1 MKTFQ
6 ILSDIIIE
14 TLQGFSS
21 NKQPLTS
28 LALCQALSQRNELSS
43 LLPRIAPVDPY
54 SKTKPTPPSLEESWR
69 HGLIDHQDA
78 KSLKSNEK
86 YVQPVRDTYL
96 RILTGLAP
104 ISRGEYVERS
114 SELQRRLEGC
124 HQMEM
129 LMEFGED
136 LVNVVRLLVSRALE
150 DIDHASD
157 ILSELGKDL
166 TGMEAQLAS
175 YHIHNRETFRS
186 NDKFTSHLLS
196 DTEEISEAFHLSDI
210 LADSR
215 GLISFKLQ
223 AIKTAIERKRQ
234 EDEVRLQDADDKI
247 DELQKSLQGY
257 KEEVV
262 RSKQRADALEKE
274 VLLDGLTEI
283 HNRRAYELRI
293 REEMKRYHRDGQTFS
308 LILIDVDSFKQINDV
323 YGHPAG
329 DKCLQG
335 IAGRIRADVRATD
348 FLARY
353 GGEEFVVILAGSS
366 RENARRIAEKLRVLI
381 EKTQFFYRSEEIHVT
396 TSLGVTEARPTDEDP
411 GVIFSRVDEALY
423 RAKQQ
428 GRNRVCII

>member
-1 MKTFQ
+1 MISFE

-14 TLQGFSS
+14 TLQGFST

-28 LALCQALSQRNELSS
+28 LALSQALSQRNELSA
-43 LLPRIAPVDPY
+43 LLPRTDCVDPY
-54 SKTKPTPPSLEESWR
+54 SRTNASLPSLEERWR
-69 HGLIDHQDA
+69 HGSIDHEDA
-78 KSLKSNEK
+78 KSWQSNEK
-86 YVQPVRDTYL
+86 YIQPVRDTYL

-114 SELQRRLEGC
+114 SELERRLEGC
-124 HQMEM
+124 HQMER
-129 LMEFGED
+129 LVEFGED
-136 LVNVVRLLVSRALE
+136 LANIVRLLVSRALE

-166 TGMEAQLAS
+166 TGMEAQLVS
-175 YHIHNRETFRS
+175 YHVHNRETFRS
-186 NDKFTSHLLS
+186 NDKFTSHLLL
-196 DTEEISEAFHLSDI
+196 DTEEISEAFHLSDV
-210 LADSR
+210 LADAR
-215 GLISFKLQ
+215 GLISFKLL
-223 AIKTAIERKRQ
+223 ALKKAIERKRQ
-234 EDEVRLQDADDKI
+234 EDEVRLQDADYKI
-247 DELQKSLQGY
+247 DELKKSLQGY
-257 KEEVV
+257 KEEVA

-293 REEMKRYHRDGQTFS
+293 REEMKRFHREGQTFS
-308 LILIDVDSFKQINDV
+308 LVLIDVDCFKEINDV

-335 IAGRIRADVRATD
+335 IAGRIRAGVRATD

-366 RENARRIAEKLRVLI
+366 EENARRIAEKIRVLI
-381 EKTQFFYRSEEIHVT
+381 EKTQFFYRSEEIRVT
-396 TSLGVTEARPTDEDP
+396 TSLGVSEVRPTDEDP
-411 GVIFSRVDEALY
+411 EVLVARADNALY

-428 GRNRVCII
+428 GRNRVCMI

>member
-1 MKTFQ
+1 MK
-6 ILSDIIIE
+6 
-14 TLQGFSS
+14 
-21 NKQPLTS
+21 
-28 LALCQALSQRNELSS
+28 
-43 LLPRIAPVDPY
+43 
-54 SKTKPTPPSLEESWR
+54 
-69 HGLIDHQDA
+69 
-78 KSLKSNEK
+78 
-86 YVQPVRDTYL
+86 
-96 RILTGLAP
+96 
-104 ISRGEYVERS
+104 
-114 SELQRRLEGC
+114 
-124 HQMEM
+124 M

-157 ILSELGKDL
+157 ILSEIGKDL
-166 TGMEAQLAS
+166 TGMEAQLVS

-186 NDKFTSHLLS
+186 NDKFTSHLLL

-210 LADSR
+210 LADAR

-234 EDEVRLQDADDKI
+234 EDDVRLQDADDRI

-308 LILIDVDSFKQINDV
+308 LVLIDVDSFKQINDV

-335 IAGRIRADVRATD
+335 IAGRIRAGVRGTD

-353 GGEEFVVILAGSS
+353 GGEEFVIILAGSS
-366 RENARRIAEKLRVLI
+366 LENARRIAEKIRVLI
-381 EKTQFFYRSEEIHVT
+381 EKTQFFYRSEEIRVT
-396 TSLGVTEARPTDEDP
+396 TSLGVGEVRPTDEDP
-411 GVIFSRVDEALY
+411 EALVARVDNALY
-423 RAKQQ
+423 QAKKQ
-428 GRNRVCII
+428 GRNRVCMI

>member
-1 MKTFQ
+1 MISFE

-28 LALCQALSQRNELSS
+28 LALCQALSERNELSS
-43 LLPRIAPVDPY
+43 WLPRTASMDPY
-54 SKTKPTPPSLEESWR
+54 PQTKASPPSLEISWQD
-69 HGLIDHQDA
+69 GSIDHLDQ
-78 KSLKSNEK
+78 KSLKLNQV
-86 YVQPVRDTYL
+86 YVQQVRDTYL

-124 HQMEM
+124 HQMET
-129 LMEFGED
+129 LLEFGED
-136 LVNVVRLLVSRALE
+136 LVNVVRLLVSRAFE

-166 TGMEAQLAS
+166 TGMEAQLVS

-186 NDKFTSHLLS
+186 NDKFTSHLLL
-196 DTEEISEAFHLSDI
+196 DTEEISEAFHLSDV
-210 LADSR
+210 LADAR
-215 GLISFKLQ
+215 GLFSFKLL
-223 AIKTAIERKRQ
+223 ALKKAIERKRQ
-234 EDEVRLQDADDKI
+234 EDEVRLQDADYKI
-247 DELQKSLQGY
+247 DELKKSLQGY
-257 KEEVV
+257 KEEVA

-293 REEMKRYHRDGQTFS
+293 REEMKRFHREGQTFS
-308 LILIDVDSFKQINDV
+308 LVLIDVDCFKEINDV

-335 IAGRIRADVRATD
+335 IAWRIRAGVRATD

-366 RENARRIAEKLRVLI
+366 EENARRIAEKIRVLI
-381 EKTQFFYRSEEIHVT
+381 ENTQFFYRSEEIRVT
-396 TSLGVTEARPTDEDP
+396 TSLGVSEVRPTDEDP
-411 GVIFSRVDEALY
+411 EVLFARVDGALY
-423 RAKQQ
+423 QAKKQ
-428 GRNRVCII
+428 GRNRVCIS